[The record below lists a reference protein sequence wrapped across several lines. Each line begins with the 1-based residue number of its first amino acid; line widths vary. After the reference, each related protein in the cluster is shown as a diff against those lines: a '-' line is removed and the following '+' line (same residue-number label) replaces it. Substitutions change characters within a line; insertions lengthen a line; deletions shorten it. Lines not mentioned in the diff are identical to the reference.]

1 MKRACLIVVALA
13 AAALVPVQARAQEPA
28 RITGRVLSEAGAPL
42 GSASVFVASL
52 NTGTVSRP
60 DGTFLL
66 IVPVGQFQA
75 GQSLQVTAQVV
86 GHRSQTQT
94 VAVSAG
100 QTAAV
105 NFQLALDVLELE
117 GVVAVGLGLT
127 TTRERLG
134 VSISSVHGEDL
145 TRVQT
150 QNVVNAMAAK
160 APGIEITSSAGDP
173 GASAYI
179 RIRGLKTIQ
188 GSGQPLFVVDG
199 VPITNFEAIMPS
211 SMHYG
216 EDSDLAST
224 ISTNRAADINPNDI
238 ESIEILKG
246 AAASAIYGAR
256 AANGVVLITTKR
268 GRAGSTRATLRT
280 TFTTDEVNRAV
291 PLQRSFGHGTNSTSD
306 GRGLRS
312 WGGQIQGQSYDHWG
326 SLFERGRVIDSDLTV
341 SGGNE
346 RTTYFLSLG
355 RTDHN
360 GVIVG
365 DNDFFDRT
373 SIRLKADHEVTTGL
387 KLSGN
392 FSFANVEGSYIQKG
406 SNLSGLLLGGLRT
419 PPDYNNC
426 IPGTCYRDEEGFHR
440 SYSPVFDNPFFTI
453 HENRATSQVGRTIGS
468 VSADYAPMRWL
479 RMNYTFGLDYAND
492 NRMDI
497 YPIGNLTYE
506 PGYMANAQFLNQT
519 YTHNLTGTVT
529 HSLREG
535 IGTQLTL
542 GASREARRYD
552 RFFVEG
558 QDFVAPGVYTL
569 NNTVTRTPNEY
580 RERIHTESYFAQV
593 QLDLLDQL
601 FLTAAVRNDGFS
613 TFGQSEPRHLFPKAS
628 AAWEVSETLGLRG
641 SILSSAKLRTAWGQA
656 GNEPQAYGTLFGFSA
671 DDVGSGW
678 NDFLRTTLGGYGGLY
693 NSPTKPQPDLK
704 PERTREWETGADV
717 AFLQDRIGLG
727 ITFYDSR
734 TEDAI
739 LLTPL
744 SPSTGFFQQLQNA
757 ATIENK
763 GVEVSLDVRAIT
775 TPSFGWTIGGNWSRN
790 RNKVLDLGDPDREYV
805 DMGGFIGTAAQVGHA
820 IGVMRSNDF
829 YRCGRLGEGAPAEIV
844 TACQGNAAGALY
856 INANGFPVLDPEI
869 RVIGDPNPDWTAGIR
884 SALNLGRSIQIAGLL
899 DIKQGGDIWN
909 GTKGALYSYG
919 THKDT
924 ERRATCT
931 APQGNRATGCTGN
944 LMSFGRD
951 ILPGPVAGPGA
962 GMEVPIGQNW
972 YQAGLGS
979 GFSGADGQFIEDG
992 SFVKLR
998 EIALTY
1004 SLPTQLVQRAGM
1016 SGVDLRLAGRNL
1028 KTWTDYSGI
1037 DPETNL
1043 TGSSRIRGQDYF
1055 NNPQTRQWIVT
1066 VGLTR

>member
-1 MKRACLIVVALA
+1 MKRLYLLAAALA
-13 AAALVPVQARAQEPA
+13 AVVLAPAGAWAQEAA
-28 RITGRVLSEAGAPL
+28 RVTGRVTSETGAPL
-42 GSASVFVASL
+42 ASASVMVPALGLGVVTRADGSFVLIIPANRIQSGQ
-52 NTGTVSRP
+52 NVQVS
-60 DGTFLL
+60 
-66 IVPVGQFQA
+66 
-75 GQSLQVTAQVV
+75 AQLV
-86 GHRSQTQT
+86 GHRTQAQT
-94 VAVSAG
+94 VVLTPGQSA
-100 QTAAV
+100 TV
-105 NFQLALDVLELE
+105 NFQLPTDVLELE
-117 GVVAVGLGLT
+117 GVVATGLGLT

-134 VSISSVHGEDL
+134 VSISSVRGEDL

-173 GASAYI
+173 GASSYI
-179 RIRGLKTIQ
+179 RIRGLKTIE

-199 VPITNFEAIMPS
+199 VPVTNFEAVMPS
-211 SMHYG
+211 SVHYG
-216 EDSDLAST
+216 EDSNLAST
-224 ISTNRAADINPNDI
+224 ISTNRVADINPNDI

-268 GRAGSTRATLRT
+268 GTAGRTRATLRT
-280 TFTTDEVNRAV
+280 TFTVDEVNKAV
-291 PLQRSFGHGTNSTSD
+291 PLQRSFGHGTLSQNN
-306 GRGLRS
+306 RAGLRS
-312 WGGQIQGQSYDHWG
+312 WGGQIQGESFDHWG
-326 SLFERGRVIDSDLTV
+326 ELFERGQVIDSDLTV

-346 RTTYFLSLG
+346 RTTYFLSVG
-355 RTDHN
+355 RVDHN

-365 DNDFFDRT
+365 DNDFYNRT
-373 SIRLKADHEVTTGL
+373 SIRLKADHEVAQGL
-387 KLSGN
+387 RLSGN
-392 FSFANVEGSYIQKG
+392 FSFANVDGSYIQKG

-419 PPDYNNC
+419 PPDFNNC

-453 HENRATSQVGRTIGS
+453 HENRSTSQVGRTLGN
-468 VSADYAPMRWL
+468 VNADYSPLQWL
-479 RMNYTFGLDYAND
+479 RLNYTFGLDYAND

-497 YPIGNLTYE
+497 YPIGNFTYE
-506 PGYMANAQFLNQT
+506 PGYMGTAQFLNQI
-519 YTHNLTGTVT
+519 YTHNLTGSFT

-535 IGTQLTL
+535 IGTQLVL

-558 QDFVAPGVYTL
+558 QDFIAPGTFTL

-580 RERIHTESYFAQV
+580 RERIHTESFFG
-593 QLDLLDQL
+593 QLQFDLLNQL

-613 TFGQSEPRHLFPKAS
+613 TFGESERRHWFPKAS
-628 AAWEVSETLGLRG
+628 VAWDVSETLGLRTDA
-641 SILSSAKLRTAWGQA
+641 LSFAKVRAAWGQA
-656 GNEPQAYGTLFGFSA
+656 GNEPPAYGTLFGFSA
-671 DDVGSGW
+671 LDVGSGW

-693 NSPTKPQPDLK
+693 NSDTKAQPDLK
-704 PERTREWETGADV
+704 PERTREWEIGTDL
-717 AFLQDRIGLG
+717 AFLQERIGIG
-727 ITFYDSR
+727 VTYYDAL

-739 LLTPL
+739 LLSPL

-763 GVEVSLDVRAIT
+763 GLELSLDVRAIS
-775 TPSFGWTIGGNWSRN
+775 TPSFSWTLGGNWSRN

-820 IGVMRSNDF
+820 IGVMRSWDF
-829 YRCGRLGEGAPAEIV
+829 YRCGHLGEGAPSEIV
-844 TACQGNAAGALY
+844 SACQGAPAGAIY
-856 INANGFPVLDPEI
+856 IGEDGFPEFDPEI

-884 SALNLGRSIQIAGLL
+884 TAVTLLGSLEISGLL
-899 DIKQGGDIWN
+899 DVRRGGDVWN
-909 GTKGALYSYG
+909 GTRGALYSYG
-919 THKDT
+919 THQDT
-924 ERRATCT
+924 EQRATCT
-931 APQGNRATGCTGN
+931 LPAGARSMVCTGN
-944 LMSFGRD
+944 ELVFGRD
-951 ILPGPVAGPGA
+951 ILPGAVAGPGA
-962 GMEVPIGQNW
+962 GQPVPIGQNW

-998 EIALTY
+998 EIAVNY
-1004 SLPTQLVQRAGM
+1004 SLPVQFAQRIGM
-1016 SGVDLRLAGRNL
+1016 DGIDLRLAGRNL

-1043 TGSSRIRGQDYF
+1043 TGTSRIRGQDYF
-1055 NNPQTRQWIVT
+1055 NNPQTRQWIIT